1 MVYNGWTNHA
11 TWLVNLW
18 WGDNLAEIDEPV
30 TAEMAENYVFEL
42 ADSVTNDKTVE
53 SKFVSDM
60 VTAYMNEVNWQEIAD
75 AANE

>member
-1 MVYNGWTNHA
+1 MEYNGWTNHA

-30 TAEMAENYVFEL
+30 TAEMAENYVFEM
-42 ADSVTNDKTVE
+42 ADMTNDHCVE

-60 VTAYMNEVNWQEIAD
+60 FTAYMNEVNWQEIAD